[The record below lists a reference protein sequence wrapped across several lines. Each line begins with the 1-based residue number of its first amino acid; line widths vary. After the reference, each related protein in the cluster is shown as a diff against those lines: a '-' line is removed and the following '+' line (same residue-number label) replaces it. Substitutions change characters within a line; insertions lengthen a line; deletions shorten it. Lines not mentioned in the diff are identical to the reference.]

1 MLDALGLR
9 CERCAQS
16 LPTRVRNRIS
26 DTSLATLDVIWE
38 TTLEQAMADHSSIPS
53 FHPPA
58 IVGTTLREH
67 VLHGMH
73 AAPGATG
80 EFTSLLN
87 HISLA
92 IRIINSRVRA
102 AGLAGLLGYT
112 GETNVQGE
120 EVQKLDAFSNEVLLN
135 VLERSGHCG
144 VIASEELDEA
154 RLENNHGK
162 YVALFDPL
170 DGSSNIDTNVGI
182 GTIFAILRR
191 SDPKLSPPALADA
204 LRPGREIVAAGYV
217 LYGPSTIFVLSTGH
231 GAHGFTLD
239 PSIGEFFLSQP
250 DIKCPSRGSCYSVNE
265 GNYSRWTPEIQSW
278 ARWIKGEAQA
288 KASPQG
294 DDIKTPYGHRYVG
307 SLVADAHRTLI
318 KGGIFAYPADAKS
331 KNGKL
336 RLLYEANPMAFLF
349 EQAGGSAT
357 NGKDRILDLMPT
369 ELHQRTPLVIG
380 SKDDVAAFRQFV
392 VGERT

>member
-1 MLDALGLR
+1 M
-9 CERCAQS
+9 
-16 LPTRVRNRIS
+16 P
-26 DTSLATLDVIWE
+26 
-38 TTLEQAMADHSSIPS
+38 DHSSIPS
-53 FHPPA
+53 FRPA
-58 IVGTTLREH
+58 AVVGTTLREH

-102 AGLAGLLGYT
+102 AGLADLLGYT

-120 EVQKLDAFSNEVLLN
+120 EVQKLDAFANEVLLN

-154 RLENNHGK
+154 VLQQNHAK

-191 SDPKLSPPALADA
+191 SDPKLTLPALSDA

-217 LYGPSTIFVLSTGH
+217 LYGPSTIFVLSTGQ

-239 PSIGEFFLSQP
+239 PAIGEFFLSNP
-250 DIKCPSRGSCYSVNE
+250 DIKVPPRGTCYSVNE
-265 GNYSRWTPEIQSW
+265 GNYSRWTPAIQKW
-278 ARWIKGEAQA
+278 VRWIKGDEKPAA
-288 KASPQG
+288 GVP
-294 DDIKTPYGHRYVG
+294 DDFKLPYGARYVG
-307 SLVADAHRTLI
+307 SLVADAHRTLM
-318 KGGIFAYPADAKS
+318 KGGIFAYPADKKS
-331 KNGKL
+331 ATGKL

-349 EQAGGSAT
+349 EQAGGGAT
-357 NGKDRILDLMPT
+357 SGKERILDIVPT
-369 ELHQRTPLVIG
+369 ELHQRTPLIIG
-380 SKDDVAAFRQFV
+380 GKDEVSAFQQFMI
-392 VGERT
+392 GER

>member
-1 MLDALGLR
+1 MPDSLSSLR
-9 CERCAQS
+9 VSQ
-16 LPTRVRNRIS
+16 
-26 DTSLATLDVIWE
+26 
-38 TTLEQAMADHSSIPS
+38 
-53 FHPPA
+53 PPA
-58 IVGTTLREH
+58 VVGTTLREH

-120 EVQKLDAFSNEVLLN
+120 EVQKLDAFANDVMIN

-144 VIASEELDEA
+144 LLASEELEEA
-154 RLENNHGK
+154 RFPEPKGK
-162 YVALFDPL
+162 YVVLFDPL

-182 GTIFAILRR
+182 GTIFAMLRR
-191 SDPKLSPPALADA
+191 KTPKDAPSLEDA
-204 LRPGREIVAAGYV
+204 LRPGHEIVAAGYT

-231 GAHGFTLD
+231 GVHAFTLD
-239 PSIGEFFLSQP
+239 PNVGEFFLSHP
-250 DIKCPSRGSCYSVNE
+250 NIRCPLRGSCYSVNE
-265 GNYSRWTPEIQSW
+265 GYYPRWTREVQKW
-278 ARWIKGEAQA
+278 NAWIKEEHKESGR
-288 KASPQG
+288 
-294 DDIKTPYGHRYVG
+294 PYGHRYVG
-307 SLVADAHRTLI
+307 SLVADAHRTLL
-318 KGGIFAYPADAKS
+318 KGGIFVYPADKKS
-331 KNGKL
+331 PKGKL

-357 NGKDRILDLMPT
+357 DGMQRILDATPT
-369 ELHQRTPLVIG
+369 ALHERTPLVLG
-380 SKDDVAAFRQFV
+380 SSEDVMTYRQFMT
-392 VGERT
+392 GER

>member
-1 MLDALGLR
+1 
-9 CERCAQS
+9 
-16 LPTRVRNRIS
+16 
-26 DTSLATLDVIWE
+26 
-38 TTLEQAMADHSSIPS
+38 
-53 FHPPA
+53 
-58 IVGTTLREH
+58 
-67 VLHGMH
+67 MH

-92 IRIINSRVRA
+92 IRIINSRVRS

-135 VLERSGHCG
+135 VLQRSGHCG

-154 RLENNHGK
+154 IIENNHGR

-191 SDPKLSPPALADA
+191 SEPKLTPPTLADA
-204 LRPGREIVAAGYV
+204 LRPGREIAAAGYV
-217 LYGPSTIFVLSTGH
+217 LYGPSTLFVLSTGQ

-250 DIKCPSRGSCYSVNE
+250 DIRCPDRGNCYSVNE

-278 ARWIKGEAQA
+278 ARWVKGDGAGKDGEAP
-288 KASPQG
+288 K
-294 DDIKTPYGHRYVG
+294 PYGARYVG
-307 SLVADAHRTLI
+307 SLVADAHRTLM
-318 KGGIFAYPADAKS
+318 KGGIFAYPADSKS

-349 EQAGGSAT
+349 EQAGGGAT
-357 NGKDRILDLMPT
+357 NGKDRILDIMPT

-380 SKDDVAAFRQFV
+380 SKDDVAAYRQFM
-392 VGERT
+392 VGERS

>member
-1 MLDALGLR
+1 MS
-9 CERCAQS
+9 E
-16 LPTRVRNRIS
+16 
-26 DTSLATLDVIWE
+26 
-38 TTLEQAMADHSSIPS
+38 HSSIPS
-53 FHPPA
+53 IKVPA
-58 IVGTTLREH
+58 VVGTTLREH

-92 IRIINSRVRA
+92 IRIINSRVRS
-102 AGLAGLLGYT
+102 AGLSELLGYT

-120 EVQKLDAFSNEVLLN
+120 EVQKLDTFSNDVLMN

-144 VIASEELDEA
+144 AIASEEIDDAILA
-154 RLENNHGK
+154 KNHGR
-162 YVALFDPL
+162 YIALFDPL

-191 SDPKLSPPALADA
+191 TDPKLSLPSLPEV

-217 LYGPSTIFVLSTGH
+217 LYGPSTIFVLSTGQ

-239 PSIGEFFLSQP
+239 PAIGEFFLSQP
-250 DIKCPSRGSCYSVNE
+250 DIRCPSRGSCFSVNE
-265 GNYSRWTPEIQSW
+265 GNFTRWTPEIQRW
-278 ARWIKGEAQA
+278 AKWIR
-288 KASPQG
+288 G
-294 DDIKTPYGHRYVG
+294 DQSDGAPTATAGFNTPYGARYVG
-307 SLVADAHRTLI
+307 SLVADAHRTLL
-318 KGGIFAYPADAKS
+318 KGGIFAYPADTKS

-349 EQAGGSAT
+349 EQAGGAAT
-357 NGKDRILDLMPT
+357 NGKDRILDIMPS
-369 ELHQRTPLVIG
+369 ELHQRTPLILG
-380 SKDDVAAFRQFV
+380 SKDDVGAFRQFLA
-392 VGERT
+392 GER

>member
-1 MLDALGLR
+1 
-9 CERCAQS
+9 
-16 LPTRVRNRIS
+16 
-26 DTSLATLDVIWE
+26 
-38 TTLEQAMADHSSIPS
+38 MAEHSSTPS
-53 FHPPA
+53 FRPGA
-58 IVGTTLREH
+58 VVGTTLREH

-92 IRIINSRVRA
+92 IRIINSRVRS

-120 EVQKLDAFSNEVLLN
+120 EVQLLDTFANEVLLN

-144 VIASEELDEA
+144 VVASEELDEA
-154 RLENNHGK
+154 ILAQNHGK

-191 SDPKLSPPALADA
+191 SDPKLSLPCLPDA

-217 LYGPSTIFVLSTGH
+217 LYGPSTVFVLSTGQ

-239 PSIGEFFLSQP
+239 PMIGEFFLSQP
-250 DIKCPSRGSCYSVNE
+250 DIKCPSRGNCFSVNE
-265 GNYSRWTPEIQSW
+265 GNYQRWSPEIQKW
-278 ARWIKGEAQA
+278 ARWIKGEGAGNPSA
-288 KASPQG
+288 DGAEF
-294 DDIKTPYGHRYVG
+294 KTPYGARYVG
-307 SLVADAHRTLI
+307 SLVADAHRTLV
-318 KGGIFAYPADAKS
+318 KGGIFAYPADTKS
-331 KNGKL
+331 QSGKL
-336 RLLYEANPMAFLF
+336 RLLYEANPMAYLF
-349 EQAGGSAT
+349 EQAGGGAT
-357 NGKDRILDLMPT
+357 NGVDRILDIMPA

-380 SKDDVAAFRQFV
+380 SKDDVAAFRQFMM
-392 VGERT
+392 GER

>member
-1 MLDALGLR
+1 
-9 CERCAQS
+9 
-16 LPTRVRNRIS
+16 
-26 DTSLATLDVIWE
+26 
-38 TTLEQAMADHSSIPS
+38 MAEASSIP
-53 FHPPA
+53 A
-58 IVGTTLREH
+58 IKQAAVVGTTLREH

-112 GETNVQGE
+112 GDTNVQGE
-120 EVQKLDAFSNEVLLN
+120 SVQMLDAFSNEVMLN

-144 VIASEELDEA
+144 VIGSEEVEEA
-154 RLENNHGK
+154 ILAPHHGK

-191 SDPKLSPPALADA
+191 SDPKLSRPSLADA

-217 LYGPSTIFVLSTGH
+217 LYGPSTIFVLSTGQGVH
-231 GAHGFTLD
+231 AFTLD
-239 PSIGEFFLSQP
+239 PSIGEFFLSNP
-250 DIKCPSRGSCYSVNE
+250 DIKCPEKGACFSVNE
-265 GNYSRWTPEIQSW
+265 GNFQKWTPEIQKWSS
-278 ARWIKGEAQA
+278 WIKG
-288 KASPQG
+288 QG
-294 DDIKTPYGHRYVG
+294 CGARYVG
-307 SLVADAHRTLI
+307 SLVADAHRTLL
-318 KGGIFAYPADAKS
+318 KSGVFAYPADSKS

-349 EQAGGSAT
+349 EQAGASAI
-357 NGKDRILDLMPT
+357 NGKDRILDIVPT
-369 ELHQRTPLVIG
+369 ELHQRTPLILG
-380 SKDDVAAFRQFV
+380 SKEDVAAFRQFA
-392 VGERT
+392 VGERN

>member
-1 MLDALGLR
+1 LPLAAEPRIGENLGNPMP
-9 CERCAQS
+9 ES
-16 LPTRVRNRIS
+16 LP
-26 DTSLATLDVIWE
+26 SLRAAAV
-38 TTLEQAMADHSSIPS
+38 
-53 FHPPA
+53 
-58 IVGTTLREH
+58 VGTTLREH

-73 AAPGATG
+73 AAKGATG

-102 AGLAGLLGYT
+102 AGLADLLGYT

-120 EVQKLDAFSNEVLLN
+120 SVQKLDTFSNEVLMN

-154 RLENNHGK
+154 QLADHHGK
-162 YVALFDPL
+162 YVVLFDPL

-182 GTIFAILRR
+182 GTIFAVLRR
-191 SDPKLSPPALADA
+191 QEPKLSRPSLADA

-217 LYGPSTIFVLSTGH
+217 LYGPSTIFVMSTGQ

-239 PSIGEFFLSQP
+239 PNIGEFFLSQP
-250 DIKCPSRGSCYSVNE
+250 DIKVPYRGSCFSTNE
-265 GNYSRWTPEIQSW
+265 GNFSRWAPEIQQW
-278 ARWIKGEAQA
+278 ARWIKGETPAG
-288 KASPQG
+288 KSPENG
-294 DDIKTPYGHRYVG
+294 APFATPYGARYVG
-307 SLVADAHRTLI
+307 SLVADAHRTLV
-318 KGGIFAYPADAKS
+318 KGGIFAYPADTKS
-331 KNGKL
+331 TNGKL

-349 EQAGGSAT
+349 EQAGGAAV
-357 NGKDRILDLMPT
+357 NGKDRILDIVPT
-369 ELHQRTPLVIG
+369 ELHQRTPLIVG
-380 SKDDVAAFRQFV
+380 SKEDVAAYRQFV

>member
-1 MLDALGLR
+1 MS
-9 CERCAQS
+9 ES
-16 LPTRVRNRIS
+16 P
-26 DTSLATLDVIWE
+26 
-38 TTLEQAMADHSSIPS
+38 SIPS
-53 FHPPA
+53 MRPA
-58 IVGTTLREH
+58 AVVGTTLREH

-87 HISLA
+87 HISLG

-102 AGLAGLLGYT
+102 AGLADLLGYT

-120 EVQKLDAFSNEVLLN
+120 EVQKLDAFANEVLLN

-144 VIASEELDEA
+144 VIASEELEEA
-154 RLENNHGK
+154 QFAKSHQK
-162 YVALFDPL
+162 YAVLFDPL

-191 SDPKLSPPALADA
+191 SEPKMGMPNLADA
-204 LRPGREIVAAGYV
+204 LRPGREIAAAGYV
-217 LYGPSTIFVLSTGH
+217 LYGPSTIFVLSTGQ

-239 PSIGEFFLSQP
+239 PNIGEFFLSQP
-250 DIKCPSRGSCYSVNE
+250 DIKCPTRGNCFSVNE
-265 GNYSRWTPEIQSW
+265 GNYSRWTPEIQRWS
-278 ARWIKGEAQA
+278 RWIKGAEEAPPA
-288 KASPQG
+288 MA
-294 DDIKTPYGHRYVG
+294 DFKTPYGARYVG

-349 EQAGGSAT
+349 EQAGGGAT
-357 NGKDRILDLMPT
+357 NGKDRILDILPT

-380 SKDDVAAFRQFV
+380 SRDDVAAFRQFS
-392 VGERT
+392 VGER

>member
-1 MLDALGLR
+1 
-9 CERCAQS
+9 
-16 LPTRVRNRIS
+16 
-26 DTSLATLDVIWE
+26 
-38 TTLEQAMADHSSIPS
+38 MAEASSIP
-53 FHPPA
+53 A
-58 IVGTTLREH
+58 IKQAAVVGTTLREH

-102 AGLAGLLGYT
+102 AGLADLLGYT

-120 EVQKLDAFSNEVLLN
+120 SVQKLDAFANEVMLN
-135 VLERSGHCG
+135 VLDRSGHCG
-144 VIASEELDEA
+144 VIGSEEVEEA
-154 RLENNHGK
+154 ICASHHGK

-191 SDPKLSPPALADA
+191 SEPKMSRPSLGDA

-217 LYGPSTIFVLSTGH
+217 LYGPSTIFVLSTGQ

-239 PSIGEFFLSQP
+239 PNIGEFFLSQP
-250 DIKCPSRGSCYSVNE
+250 DIRCPNKGTCFSVNE
-265 GNYSRWTPEIQSW
+265 GNFGKWSPEIQKWSQ
-278 ARWIKGEAQA
+278 WIKSEG
-288 KASPQG
+288 
-294 DDIKTPYGHRYVG
+294 YGARYVG

-349 EQAGGSAT
+349 EQAGGAAID
-357 NGKDRILDLMPT
+357 GKERILDIAPK
-369 ELHQRTPLVIG
+369 EIHQRTPLVLG
-380 SKDDVAAFRQFV
+380 SKDDVAAYRQFV
-392 VGERT
+392 TGER

>member
-1 MLDALGLR
+1 MS
-9 CERCAQS
+9 ER
-16 LPTRVRNRIS
+16 
-26 DTSLATLDVIWE
+26 
-38 TTLEQAMADHSSIPS
+38 SSVSS
-53 FHPPA
+53 FRPPPV
-58 IVGTTLREH
+58 VGTTLREH

-92 IRIINSRVRA
+92 IRIINSRVRS

-120 EVQKLDAFSNEVLLN
+120 EVQKLDAFSNDVLLN
-135 VLERSGHCG
+135 VLQRSGHCG

-154 RLENNHGK
+154 ILEHNHGK

-191 SDPKLSPPALADA
+191 SDPKLTPPALADA

-217 LYGPSTIFVLSTGH
+217 LYGPSTIFVLSTGQ

-239 PSIGEFFLSQP
+239 PAIGEFFLSQP
-250 DIKCPSRGSCYSVNE
+250 GIKCPARGNCYSINE
-265 GNYSRWTPEIQSW
+265 GNYSRWTPEIQKW
-278 ARWIKGEAQA
+278 ARWIKGDAVATKEVAD
-288 KASPQG
+288 KAEF
-294 DDIKTPYGHRYVG
+294 KTPYGARYVG

-318 KGGIFAYPADAKS
+318 KGGIFAYPADSKS

-336 RLLYEANPMAFLF
+336 RLLYEANPMAYLF
-349 EQAGGSAT
+349 EQAGGGAT
-357 NGKDRILDLMPT
+357 NGKERILDIVPT

-380 SKDDVAAFRQFV
+380 SKDDVAAFRQFTS
-392 VGERT
+392 GERG